1 MADCCSYYAGAGDA
15 PSLADE
21 STRGEMD
28 ELLILLEEKDADLR
42 RAAEL
47 GKCVPSQINLLHWR
61 RTLILDF
68 GWMHARP
75 PAKRSS
81 RTIRS
86 AKMRGGVP

>member
-1 MADCCSYYAGAGDA
+1 MADSYYGGGGDA

-47 GKCVPSQINLLHWR
+47 GKLIVCGAMPANERIFCTHPKPTHTQEAG
-61 RTLILDF
+61 RTTLQQ
-68 GWMHARP
+68 
-75 PAKRSS
+75 
-81 RTIRS
+81 
-86 AKMRGGVP
+86 